1 MILIKDVI
9 MFFSYILVSFC
20 SIFVI
25 SICLKPLLLALRIDL
40 KIGKYFSNYL
50 VFINEIIKSKLSS
63 LIISRLNTQQK
74 IIFYHV
80 IFYYENLKLKV
91 FNSSM
96 QFMYMVLIFMAAFV
110 YTDQKPLVY
119 GGLVLL
125 LLPIFVLVNSKD
137 FVKVI
142 ILDDIFLT
150 DVKKY
155 HRVKLFG
162 MKSTELI
169 IDFNGISCLVSDRKN
184 IENIFKISEQNSNKR
199 LGVSGYILNKV
210 ENGKLI
216 NTGRILEAK
225 IY

>member
-1 MILIKDVI
+1 MFLSYALVI
-9 MFFSYILVSFC
+9 FC
-20 SIFVI
+20 AIFVAR
-25 SICLKPLLLALRIDL
+25 ICLEPLLLALKIDL
-40 KIGKYFSNYL
+40 KIGKFFSNCL
-50 VFINEIIKSKLSS
+50 TFVNEIIKSKLSN
-63 LIISRLNTQQK
+63 LVIKRLNTQQK
-74 IIFYHV
+74 IILYHV
-80 IFYYENLKLKV
+80 IFYYENFKLKV

-96 QFMYMVLIFMAAFV
+96 QFMYMILMFMAAFV

-119 GGLVLL
+119 AGLVLL

-142 ILDDIFLT
+142 VLDDIFLT
-150 DVKKY
+150 DVQKY

-162 MKSTELI
+162 IKSTELI
-169 IDFNGISCLVSDRKN
+169 IDFNGIPCLVSDRKN
-184 IENIFKISEQNSNKR
+184 IQNIFEIHEQIPNKR

-210 ENGKLI
+210 KNGKLI